1 MAFKMKGWNA
11 FTKNINKTMDNS
23 SKADGRAKS
32 SAFQSDGREVYKD
45 RATAEEAHRK
55 MKSPSGSL
63 DYITKEGDVQKMT
76 GHMRGESGI
85 SQSQLQR
92 IEEDRKKY
100 YRERGMSDPG
110 PMRKDEK
117 FMKKESK
124 GTVGTKTKYKDPDQF
139 KGPGGYIKN
148 TANVVKEKTP
158 EYLKK
163 VANRKVDR
171 WKNVG
176 KAVWKG
182 AKKVGKEVNKLR
194 GK

>member
-1 MAFKMKGWNA
+1 
-11 FTKNINKTMDNS
+11 
-23 SKADGRAKS
+23 
-32 SAFQSDGREVYKD
+32 
-45 RATAEEAHRK
+45 
-55 MKSPSGSL
+55 
-63 DYITKEGDVQKMT
+63 
-76 GHMRGESGI
+76 
-85 SQSQLQR
+85 
-92 IEEDRKKY
+92 
-100 YRERGMSDPG
+100 
-110 PMRKDEK
+110 MRKDEK

-139 KGPGGYIKN
+139 KGPGGYFKN